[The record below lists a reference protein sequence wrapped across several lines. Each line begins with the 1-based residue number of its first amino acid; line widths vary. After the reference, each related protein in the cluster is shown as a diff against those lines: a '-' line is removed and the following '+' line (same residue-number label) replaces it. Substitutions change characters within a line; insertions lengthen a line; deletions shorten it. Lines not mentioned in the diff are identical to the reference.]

1 MSGVRW
7 QWQDGGSGSG
17 HMRLVADSG
26 TFSAVRQA
34 YAALLEHGTTCE
46 VCRKGAC
53 DEADSLYRAWRDM
66 GGPWTP

>member
-1 MSGVRW
+1 M
-7 QWQDGGSGSG
+7 QF
-17 HMRLVADSG
+17 VADSG

-46 VCRKGAC
+46 LCRKGAC

-66 GGPWTP
+66 GGPWTT